1 MSAGI
6 PGTELRRTPLY
17 DQHAALGARR
27 APFAGYDMPVFYR
40 GIYEEA
46 GSVRTACGV
55 FDVSHMARLE
65 FPANAETFLQN
76 LLTCDIQALKF
87 GTGSYAL
94 ILNEE
99 GGILDDVIL
108 YRKPAG
114 DFLLVVNAS
123 NHEKISR
130 WIQSR
135 GGSAGDRTDE
145 TVMLAVQ
152 GPKAEEILSGTIGSA
167 ADLKSLPYFGCS
179 EIRPPQPPLGKGGR
193 QMLWI
198 SRTGYTG
205 EDGFEIIAPAD
216 AAENLWNWLVKVGT
230 VTPCGLGARDVLR
243 VEAGYSLYGSDM
255 DESVSP
261 YDCGLGFA
269 VSSRTD
275 FFGAA
280 ALKTR
285 PAVKRSIGLDA
296 GSEPSAILRHGY
308 PILSTG
314 GRVGEVTSGVYSK
327 WLSRSIG
334 FGSIKTDVPA
344 DAPLTVAIRGKAIP
358 VRRVSRRF
366 VQGRVKSRV

>member
-1 MSAGI
+1 M
-6 PGTELRRTPLY
+6 TDVRRTPLY
-17 DQHAALGARR
+17 DQHVALGARR

-46 GSVRTACGV
+46 AAVRTACGV

-65 FPANAETFLQN
+65 FPAKAETFLQN
-76 LLTCDIQALKF
+76 LLTCDVPALRP
-87 GTGSYAL
+87 GTGSYGL
-94 ILNEE
+94 VLNEE
-99 GGILDDVIL
+99 GGILDDIIL

-135 GGSAGDRTDE
+135 GGSAADRTDD

-152 GPKAEEILSGTIGSA
+152 GPRSEEILSNRVPA
-167 ADLKSLPYFGCS
+167 AALKLLPYFGCARTEWAS
-179 EIRPPQPPLGKGGR
+179 AGEI
-193 QMLWI
+193 WI

-205 EDGFEIIAPAD
+205 EDGFEIIAPASV
-216 AAENLWNWLVKVGT
+216 AENLWIWLVKVGS
-230 VTPCGLGARDVLR
+230 VAACGLGARDVLR

-269 VSSRTD
+269 VSNRAD
-275 FFGAA
+275 FCGAG

-285 PAVKRSIGLDA
+285 PAVKLMIGLDA
-296 GSEPSAILRHGY
+296 GPEPSAVLRHGY
-308 PILSTG
+308 PILSNG
-314 GRVGEVTSGVYSK
+314 DRVGDVTSGVYSK
-327 WLSRSIG
+327 LLSRSIG
-334 FGSIKTDVPA
+334 FGSIGAGTPA
-344 DAPLTVAIRGKAIP
+344 GAPLSVRIRGKEIP

-366 VQGRVKSRV
+366 VQGRVKSRA